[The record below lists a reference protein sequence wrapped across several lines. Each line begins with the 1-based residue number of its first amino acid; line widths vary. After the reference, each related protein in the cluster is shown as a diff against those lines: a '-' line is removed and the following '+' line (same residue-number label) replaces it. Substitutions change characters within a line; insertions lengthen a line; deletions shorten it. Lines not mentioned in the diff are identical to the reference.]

1 MQITSESN
9 TQAWSNDGIAQ
20 RRETLYQISSEPHG
34 EPTQLVVDHLLVG
47 RPLTQVGAT
56 DSLTDIF

>member
-9 TQAWSNDGIAQ
+9 IQAWSNDGIAQ
-20 RRETLYQISSEPHG
+20 RRGTPYQLSFKPHG

-47 RPLTQVGAT
+47 SPLAQVGAT